1 MIPGFRRGG
10 GGFCGGGVGEALLL
24 PPTAAIVGPEVGDV
38 FVDADGDVAAAAA
51 FAILASVVGLFRAD
65 LSFGGDVSCVTTIDD
80 GLGIG
85 VGDGFFSDPFTST

>member
-1 MIPGFRRGG
+1 M
-10 GGFCGGGVGEALLL
+10 
-24 PPTAAIVGPEVGDV
+24 GPEVGDV
-38 FVDADGDVAAAAA
+38 FVDADGDVAA